1 MTDVT
6 IDLLKS
12 QLRQLRLPTM
22 GREFEKL
29 ARDAVSNNQSFAQL
43 LLRLTEQELAARAA
57 NAIIARIKEAAF
69 PVEKDFDTYDFSVMP
84 QLPKPK
90 LLDLARCE
98 WIQQKWNC
106 CLVGSHGTGKTHLA
120 TALGLAACRDGL
132 RVRFFTAAEL
142 VSRLE
147 KEQKQYTLD
156 RFLTQL
162 DRAHLLICDELG
174 YVTMSRCGVE
184 LLFRVFADR
193 YERGSILVTTN
204 LPFGE
209 WGQIFQGERM
219 TAALLDRLTHHSHI
233 FEMNGESYRFRESM
247 KSKKARKAE

>member
-57 NAIIARIKEAAF
+57 NAIVARIKEAAF

-120 TALGLAACRDGL
+120 TASGLAACRDGL

-174 YVTMSRCGVE
+174 YVTMSRGGVE